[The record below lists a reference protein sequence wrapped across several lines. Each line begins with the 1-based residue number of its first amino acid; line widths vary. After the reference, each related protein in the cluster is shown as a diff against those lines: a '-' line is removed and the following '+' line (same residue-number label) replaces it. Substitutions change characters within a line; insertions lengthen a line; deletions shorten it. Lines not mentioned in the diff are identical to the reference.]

1 MGNGTECACVAEKEH
16 CFKMELNVRG
26 KDDYYSIVTNETYSG
41 VPCAPLWYQFINALP
56 QVMPSEV

>member
-1 MGNGTECACVAEKEH
+1 MCMCCRDFE
-16 CFKMELNVRG
+16 MELNVRG